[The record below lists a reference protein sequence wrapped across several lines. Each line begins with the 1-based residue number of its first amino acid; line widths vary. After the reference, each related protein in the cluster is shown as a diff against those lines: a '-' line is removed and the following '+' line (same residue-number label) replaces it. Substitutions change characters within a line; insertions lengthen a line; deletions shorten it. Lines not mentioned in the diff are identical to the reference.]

1 MEPIKIISF
10 TLFLVLGLRFFV
22 AEPRYI
28 PSESM
33 LPTLQ
38 LNDRLIIDKLSYKF
52 TKPKRGAVVVFEPTE
67 VLKQQNITDTGIKRV
82 IGLPGD
88 KVEVKVGRVY
98 INEQP
103 LPESYIAEKPEY
115 RYGPVIVP
123 PGEYLVLGDN
133 RNHSYD
139 SHDWGFVPGDGI
151 IGRAAIRFWPL
162 NRFGQF

>member
-1 MEPIKIISF
+1 METIKTISF

-52 TKPKRGAVVVFEPTE
+52 SKPQRGAVVVFEPTE
-67 VLKQQNITDTGIKRV
+67 VLKQQNYTDAMIKRV

-88 KVEVKVGRVY
+88 KVEVKGGRVY
-98 INEQP
+98 INGQP
-103 LPESYIAEKPEY
+103 LWENYLEEKPEY
-115 RYGPVIVP
+115 RYGPVEVP

-139 SHDWGFVPGDGI
+139 SHNWGFIPRDHI

-162 NRFGQF
+162 NRFGQL